1 MTEYQNY
8 KNKIQD
14 IKYIFNSGNVEILDL
29 QYILILI
36 YESVFNISIDLQ
48 EEVKNIFN
56 QIDFSD
62 NDLNM
67 DINNPAY
74 YFYIFSLIKND
85 LNKYNLIQ
93 ENTRKLMVEL
103 LSEIDNIIPKNENVS
118 DNLSN
123 VKEECQGFCGSC
135 NIKCYEKQ
143 PTDYSVKQ
151 DTSFNTEQ
159 NLNYESEPNKLQQ
172 YEHNNI
178 LKDKI
183 LNSKYLKDYLI
194 HNNLILNECHIC
206 GLNSWQNNY
215 LSLQLDYIDLNEK
228 NQDLS
233 NLRLLCPNCFSQV
246 GYK

>member
-14 IKYIFNSGNVEILDL
+14 IKYIFNSGSIEILDL

-36 YESVFNISIDLQ
+36 YESIFNISIDLQ

-56 QIDFSD
+56 QIDFSN

-103 LSEIDNIIPKNENVS
+103 LSEIDNIIPNDETASDKLNNVE
-118 DNLSN
+118 
-123 VKEECQGFCGSC
+123 EECQGFCGSC

-143 PTDYSVKQ
+143 SVNQ
-151 DTSFNTEQ
+151 PVEENTSFNTEQ
-159 NLNYESEPNKLQQ
+159 NKLQQ
-172 YEHNNI
+172 YESNDI
-178 LKDKI
+178 LKDKV

-215 LSLQLDYIDLNEK
+215 LSLELDYIDLNEK